1 MNSQEEHLSGST
13 RQTMGLCKCPKR
25 KVTNLFCFEHRV
37 NVCEHC
43 LVSNHNK
50 CIVQSYLQWLQDS
63 DYNPNCRLCNN
74 PLISQD
80 TVRLICYDLFHWA
93 CLHDQA
99 ARLPL
104 HTAPAGYQCP
114 SCQGPIFPPSNLAS
128 PVADMLREQLSLVN
142 WARAGLGLPLI
153 EEPVEAVQDSTQDV
167 TDYAEW
173 STFDAP
179 ASETTEA
186 YPTHS
191 CTPNPATVPVSPS
204 GQEDHR
210 TLHNHVG
217 MVAQEQHSLVNMSNA
232 TPSDSITLHSAS
244 SPRKMYDT
252 RDTGPSS
259 GHSSVTQIDFD
270 DDKYRRRPALSWFA
284 QILKN
289 RMGSKRTGLSWKQR
303 VFMLLL
309 VGVLGFFTLIII
321 MAKLGR
327 ASADSDPNLDPLLNP
342 NIRVGK
348 N

>member
-1 MNSQEEHLSGST
+1 
-13 RQTMGLCKCPKR
+13 MGLCKCPKR

-63 DYNPNCRLCNN
+63 DYNPNCTLCNH
-74 PLISQD
+74 PLTSQD
-80 TVRLICYDLFHWA
+80 TVRLVCYDVFHWS
-93 CLHDQA
+93 CLNNLA
-99 ARLPL
+99 SRLPL

-114 SCQGPIFPPSNLAS
+114 VCQGPVFPSSNLAS
-128 PVADMLREQLSLVN
+128 PIADVLREQLSSVN

-153 EEPVEAVQDSTQDV
+153 EEPIGADIEETTANDV
-167 TDYAEW
+167 TDYTDW
-173 STFDAP
+173 STFDA
-179 ASETTEA
+179 
-186 YPTHS
+186 
-191 CTPNPATVPVSPS
+191 
-204 GQEDHR
+204 
-210 TLHNHVG
+210 
-217 MVAQEQHSLVNMSNA
+217 QEQSNIYPSHSLSTSLNPPPNSVTPPALEDAGPQKNGDPNLQGHTVVKINA
-232 TPSDSITLHSAS
+232 APTCDTITIHSAS
-244 SPRKMYDT
+244 SPRKIYDT
-252 RDTGPSS
+252 RETA
-259 GHSSVTQIDFD
+259 HASVTQIDFD

-289 RMGSKRTGLSWKQR
+289 RTGGKRTAFSWKQR

-327 ASADSDPNLDPLLNP
+327 ASAGSDPNLDPLLNP

>member
-1 MNSQEEHLSGST
+1 
-13 RQTMGLCKCPKR
+13 MGLCKCPKR

-63 DYNPNCRLCNN
+63 DYNPNCSLCNS
-74 PLISQD
+74 PLIAQD
-80 TVRLICYDLFHWA
+80 TVRLICYDVFHWS
-93 CLHDQA
+93 CLNNLA

-114 SCQGPIFPPSNLAS
+114 TCQGPVFPPSNLAS
-128 PVADMLREQLSLVN
+128 PVADVLKEQLSSVN

-153 EEPVEAVQDSTQDV
+153 EESVGDLEESTANDV
-167 TDYAEW
+167 TDYADW
-173 STFDAP
+173 STFDAREK
-179 ASETTEA
+179 SEIFPSHSYNSTLS
-186 YPTHS
+186 PTP
-191 CTPNPATVPVSPS
+191 TPVSPPA
-204 GQEDHR
+204 QEDQVPHK
-210 TLHNHVG
+210 NG
-217 MVAQEQHSLVNMSNA
+217 DSIAQEHSVVNFTTA
-232 TPSDSITLHSAS
+232 TTRDTITLHTAS
-244 SPRKMYDT
+244 SPRKIYDT
-252 RDTGPSS
+252 RDI

-270 DDKYRRRPALSWFA
+270 DDKYRRRPTLSWFA

-289 RMGSKRTGLSWKQR
+289 RTGGKRSALSWKQR

-327 ASADSDPNLDPLLNP
+327 ASAGSDPNLDPLLNP

>member
-1 MNSQEEHLSGST
+1 
-13 RQTMGLCKCPKR
+13 MGLCKCPKR

-63 DYNPNCRLCNN
+63 DYNPNCTLCSN
-74 PLISQD
+74 PLAAQD
-80 TVRLICYDLFHWA
+80 TVRLICYDVFHWA
-93 CLHDQA
+93 CLNNLA
-99 ARLPL
+99 SRLPL

-114 SCQGPIFPPSNLAS
+114 TCQGPVFPPTNMAS
-128 PVADMLREQLSLVN
+128 PVADVLKEQLSSVN

-153 EEPVEAVQDSTQDV
+153 EEPAQVLDETASNDV
-167 TDYAEW
+167 TDYADW
-173 STFDAP
+173 STFD
-179 ASETTEA
+179 S
-186 YPTHS
+186 
-191 CTPNPATVPVSPS
+191 
-204 GQEDHR
+204 
-210 TLHNHVG
+210 
-217 MVAQEQHSLVNMSNA
+217 QEQSSMYPSHSYTSSAPSNYISPPQQGDIGDPHKNGDPNMQEHSMINFTTGTA
-232 TPSDSITLHSAS
+232 SDTITIHTAS
-244 SPRKMYDT
+244 SPRKVYDT
-252 RDTGPSS
+252 RDG

-289 RMGSKRTGLSWKQR
+289 RTGGKRSSLSWKQR

-327 ASADSDPNLDPLLNP
+327 ASAGSDPNLDPLLNP

>member
-1 MNSQEEHLSGST
+1 
-13 RQTMGLCKCPKR
+13 MGLCKCPKR

-63 DYNPNCRLCNN
+63 DYNPNCTLCNN
-74 PLISQD
+74 LLTAQD
-80 TVRLICYDLFHWA
+80 TVRLVCYDVFHWA
-93 CLHDQA
+93 CLNNLA

-114 SCQGPIFPPSNLAS
+114 TCQGPVFPPSNLAS
-128 PVADMLREQLSLVN
+128 PIADVLKEQLSSVN

-153 EEPVEAVQDSTQDV
+153 EEPIGALEETITNDV
-167 TDYAEW
+167 TDYTDW
-173 STFDAP
+173 STFDAREQSEIYPSQSYNSNHSP
-179 ASETTEA
+179 AQTA
-186 YPTHS
+186 AAP
-191 CTPNPATVPVSPS
+191 PAP
-204 GQEDHR
+204 EDHAGPR
-210 TLHNHVG
+210 KNG
-217 MVAQEQHSLVNMSNA
+217 DPIMQEHSVVNFTAA
-232 TPSDSITLHSAS
+232 TTRDTITMHTAS
-244 SPRKMYDT
+244 SPRKIYDT
-252 RDTGPSS
+252 RDIA
-259 GHSSVTQIDFD
+259 HSSVTQIDFD

-289 RMGSKRTGLSWKQR
+289 RTGGKRTSLSWKQR

-327 ASADSDPNLDPLLNP
+327 ASAGSDPNLDPLLNP

>member
-1 MNSQEEHLSGST
+1 
-13 RQTMGLCKCPKR
+13 MGLCKCPKR

-63 DYNPNCRLCNN
+63 DYNPNCTLCNI
-74 PLISQD
+74 PLTTQD
-80 TVRLICYDLFHWA
+80 TVRLICYDVFHWS
-93 CLHDQA
+93 CLNNLA
-99 ARLPL
+99 SRLPL

-114 SCQGPIFPPSNLAS
+114 TCQGPVFPPTNMAS
-128 PVADMLREQLSLVN
+128 PVADVLKEQLSSVN
-142 WARAGLGLPLI
+142 WARAGLGLPLVSLCSVI
-153 EEPVEAVQDSTQDV
+153 SHSENQTLFVCFVST
-167 TDYAEW
+167 
-173 STFDAP
+173 
-179 ASETTEA
+179 
-186 YPTHS
+186 
-191 CTPNPATVPVSPS
+191 
-204 GQEDHR
+204 
-210 TLHNHVG
+210 
-217 MVAQEQHSLVNMSNA
+217 AQEQSNVYPSHSYTSSLSPPSNYISPPAQGEIGGPHKNGDPNMQEHSVINFTTA
-232 TPSDSITLHSAS
+232 TTRDTITIHTAS
-244 SPRKMYDT
+244 SPRKVYDT
-252 RDTGPSS
+252 RDV

-289 RMGSKRTGLSWKQR
+289 RTGGKRTSLSWKQR

-327 ASADSDPNLDPLLNP
+327 ASAGSDPNLDPLLNP

>member
-1 MNSQEEHLSGST
+1 
-13 RQTMGLCKCPKR
+13 MGLCKCPKR

-63 DYNPNCRLCNN
+63 DYNPNCTLCNN
-74 PLISQD
+74 LLTAQD
-80 TVRLICYDLFHWA
+80 TVRLVCYDVFHWS
-93 CLHDQA
+93 CLNNLASQ
-99 ARLPL
+99 LPL

-114 SCQGPIFPPSNLAS
+114 TCQGPVFPPSNLAS
-128 PVADMLREQLSLVN
+128 PIADVLKEQLSSVN

-153 EEPVEAVQDSTQDV
+153 EEPIGVLEETTANDV
-167 TDYAEW
+167 TDYTDW
-173 STFDAP
+173 STFDA
-179 ASETTEA
+179 
-186 YPTHS
+186 
-191 CTPNPATVPVSPS
+191 
-204 GQEDHR
+204 QEDLGGPR
-210 TLHNHVG
+210 KNG
-217 MVAQEQHSLVNMSNA
+217 DPNMQEHSVISLTTA
-232 TPSDSITLHSAS
+232 TTCDTITIHTAS
-244 SPRKMYDT
+244 SPRKIYNT
-252 RDTGPSS
+252 RDI
-259 GHSSVTQIDFD
+259 GHSSVTQIDID

-289 RMGSKRTGLSWKQR
+289 RTGGKRTSLSWKQR

-321 MAKLGR
+321 MAKVGR
-327 ASADSDPNLDPLLNP
+327 ASAGSDPNLDPLLNP

>member
-1 MNSQEEHLSGST
+1 
-13 RQTMGLCKCPKR
+13 MGLCKCPKR

-63 DYNPNCRLCNN
+63 DYNPNCCLCNT
-74 PLISQD
+74 PLIAQD
-80 TVRLICYDLFHWA
+80 TVRLVCYDVFHWS
-93 CLHDQA
+93 CLNSLASQ
-99 ARLPL
+99 LPL

-114 SCQGPIFPPSNLAS
+114 SCQGPVFPPSNLAS
-128 PVADMLREQLSLVN
+128 PVADVLKEQLSSVN

-153 EEPVEAVQDSTQDV
+153 EEPVGEFLETTANDV
-167 TDYAEW
+167 TDYSDW
-173 STFDAP
+173 STFDTQKQSSTIYHSHSSNASLSQAP
-179 ASETTEA
+179 NSQDDLGDPQIDTD
-186 YPTHS
+186 THK
-191 CTPNPATVPVSPS
+191 
-204 GQEDHR
+204 
-210 TLHNHVG
+210 
-217 MVAQEQHSLVNMSNA
+217 QEQSVINFTTA
-232 TPSDSITLHSAS
+232 TTCDNITIHAAS
-244 SPRKMYDT
+244 SPRKIYDT
-252 RDTGPSS
+252 RDG
-259 GHSSVTQIDFD
+259 GHTSVTQIDFD

-289 RMGSKRTGLSWKQR
+289 RKGGKRTSLSWKQR

-327 ASADSDPNLDPLLNP
+327 AAAGSDPNLDPLLNP

>member
-1 MNSQEEHLSGST
+1 
-13 RQTMGLCKCPKR
+13 MGLCKCPKR

-63 DYNPNCRLCNN
+63 DYNPNCSLCNN
-74 PLISQD
+74 PLNTQD
-80 TVRLICYDLFHWA
+80 TVRLICYDVFHWA
-93 CLHDQA
+93 CLNNLA
-99 ARLPL
+99 CRLPL

-114 SCQGPIFPPSNLAS
+114 TCQGPVFPPSNLAS
-128 PVADMLREQLSLVN
+128 PVADVLKHQLSSVN

-153 EEPVEAVQDSTQDV
+153 EEPVGTLEESRATDV
-167 TDYAEW
+167 SDYTDW
-173 STFDAP
+173 STFDAQEN
-179 ASETTEA
+179 SELYPSQSFNTSLSPLPVPPSAQDDVGGLHKNGDPKIKEHSVINFTTA
-186 YPTHS
+186 PTS
-191 CTPNPATVPVSPS
+191 DTV
-204 GQEDHR
+204 
-210 TLHNHVG
+210 TLH
-217 MVAQEQHSLVNMSNA
+217 
-232 TPSDSITLHSAS
+232 TAS
-244 SPRKMYDT
+244 SPRKVYDT
-252 RDTGPSS
+252 RDAAY
-259 GHSSVTQIDFD
+259 SSVTQIDFD

-289 RMGSKRTGLSWKQR
+289 RTGGKRTSLSWKQR

-327 ASADSDPNLDPLLNP
+327 ASAGSDPNLDPLLNP

>member
-1 MNSQEEHLSGST
+1 
-13 RQTMGLCKCPKR
+13 MGLCKCPKR

-63 DYNPNCRLCNN
+63 DYNPNCALCNN
-74 PLISQD
+74 SLSAQD
-80 TVRLICYDLFHWA
+80 TVRLVCYDVFHWS
-93 CLHDQA
+93 CLNDLA

-114 SCQGPIFPPSNLAS
+114 TCQGPVFPPSNMAN
-128 PVADMLREQLSLVN
+128 PVADVLKEQLSSVN

-153 EEPVEAVQDSTQDV
+153 EEPVGVFEEATANDV
-167 TDYAEW
+167 TDYRDW
-173 STFDAP
+173 STFESQEQSNVYASHSFNNSLSAP
-179 ASETTEA
+179 PNSAPPP
-186 YPTHS
+186 PT
-191 CTPNPATVPVSPS
+191 
-204 GQEDHR
+204 QEDFSG
-210 TLHNHVG
+210 NHKNG
-217 MVAQEQHSLVNMSNA
+217 DPNKAEHSVINFTTA
-232 TPSDSITLHSAS
+232 TTSDTVTIHTAS
-244 SPRKMYDT
+244 SPRKVYDT
-252 RDTGPSS
+252 RDVV
-259 GHSSVTQIDFD
+259 HSSVTQIDFD

-284 QILKN
+284 RILKN
-289 RMGSKRTGLSWKQR
+289 RSGGKRSSLSWKQR

-327 ASADSDPNLDPLLNP
+327 ASAGSDPNLDPLLNP